1 MNLVKIL
8 DIILTDKKNLIMDT
22 KKLFIVLCELSY
34 KIYFIMFCDGSAW
47 MGLIYYITVVYSL
60 LYLN

>member
-8 DIILTDKKNLIMDT
+8 DIILTDTKNLIMDT
-22 KKLFIVLCELSY
+22 KKLFIVLCKLSY

-47 MGLIYYITVVYSL
+47 MGLIYY
-60 LYLN
+60 